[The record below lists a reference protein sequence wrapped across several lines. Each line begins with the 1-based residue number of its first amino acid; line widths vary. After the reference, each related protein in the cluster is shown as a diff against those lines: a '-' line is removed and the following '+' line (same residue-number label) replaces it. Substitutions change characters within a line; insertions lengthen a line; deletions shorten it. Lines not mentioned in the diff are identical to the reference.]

1 MSGLEAARRK
11 VAGGMLRCAGSG
23 GQTVR
28 ALQVRGGL

>member
-23 GQTVR
+23 DQSVS
-28 ALQVRGGL
+28 ALQVRKGL